1 MTLDLLRMIGVLLLA
16 AFLGGLVGWERERRD
31 RPAGLRTHILV
42 CLGSALI
49 TLVSIHLSGTRFDP
63 GRIAAQIVSGIGFL
77 GAGTIIQGRGS
88 VRGLTTAATLWLV
101 ASIGLGI
108 GLGAY
113 WAVAL
118 TVVVGL
124 VLLWPIRELERRLP
138 YRTAHLSVV
147 ANGMTVDDVIAA
159 LDRPADHISFR
170 QEGQRVSVTLRT
182 RTTRG
187 GVDAIVTRL
196 ARTPGIAAVGA
207 PRDEE

>member
-1 MTLDLLRMIGVLLLA
+1 VDISTAEIALRVLLATALSA
-16 AFLGGLVGWERERRD
+16 AIGLEREIRGS
-31 RPAGLRTHILV
+31 PAGLRTH
-42 CLGSALI
+42 
-49 TLVSIHLSGTRFDP
+49 TLVGAGAALFTLAGAYTIAGDPTRV
-63 GRIAAQIVSGIGFL
+63 AAQVIAGIGFL

-207 PRDEE
+207 PRDED